1 MNQDIRELLAGV
13 RDGVLS
19 VDDAMLRL
27 KIKPFEDIGY
37 AKVDMHRR
45 LRQGVAEVIYGAGK
59 TAEQI
64 IGIVDAMEKNG
75 QNLVLITRL
84 CKGTSAFLLCKGT
97 LWGCRRDPRTRWYR
111 KNCGGDGGNKRY
123 PCGGGSST
131 DCAGFRQ

>member
-75 QNLVLITRL
+75 QNLVLCNR
-84 CKGTSAFLLCKGT
+84 
-97 LWGCRRDPRTRWYR
+97 
-111 KNCGGDGGNKRY
+111 
-123 PCGGGSST
+123 
-131 DCAGFRQ
+131 